1 MRTTSQLFR
10 PLLLAALAC
19 LGAACASANPG
30 GTPRRPLEV
39 LPTDGALADA
49 TRFYRAMGL
58 ASAHSPV
65 SFVGKPAFFA
75 STSPDT
81 TLMLVSI
88 SVPTRSLTFA
98 REGDVYR
105 AQYAVQLRVNR
116 GGAEV
121 DRLEVSELV
130 RVGSFRETART
141 DESVIFQRY
150 VRIAPGRYTLGFTV
164 RDVGS
169 SRASA
174 DTLTV
179 NVPRLTSGSVSSPV
193 AVYQIVPRSRL
204 DSFPNALSSARS
216 TAVFGRDSAVVLYLE
231 AYGPAAAVPTRISV
245 RNDGGTVLWSDTTTL
260 RRRGALVSGVVAI
273 PVVNLGIG
281 VATVAYTRLDTRD
294 SSSTPIF
301 VSFGDDLPVAGFEDM
316 LTYLRFFASPS
327 RLATLRNAP
336 PDQRAQLW
344 IDFLR
349 ATDPDPNS
357 ATHEGL
363 RDYFGRIQV
372 ANDRFRSEG
381 VAGWL
386 SDRGMVYVALG
397 EPDQVAEQIM
407 NVRDRRIGTAQRMPV
422 QMWEYRRHRVQL
434 YFTDEMQTGRWEL
447 APASQSEFRALVS
460 RLLVQ

>member
-1 MRTTSQLFR
+1 MMTSQQLFR
-10 PLLLAALAC
+10 ALLLAGVAFSAT
-19 LGAACASANPG
+19 ACAGSNPAG
-30 GTPRRPLEV
+30 SRRRPLEV

-58 ASAHSPV
+58 ASAHSPI
-65 SFVGKPAFFA
+65 SFVAKPSFLA
-75 STSPDT
+75 SPNPDT
-81 TLMLVSI
+81 TMMLVSV

-105 AQYAVQLRVNR
+105 AQYAVQLRVQR
-116 GGAEV
+116 GGIEV

-130 RVGSFRETART
+130 RVGSFRETTRT

-150 VRIAPGRYTLGFTV
+150 VRIAPGNYTLGFTV

-174 DTLTV
+174 DTLRV
-179 NVPRLTSGSVSSPV
+179 VVPRLTSGAVSSPV
-193 AVYQIVPRSRL
+193 SVYQVVARDRL
-204 DSFPNALSSARS
+204 DSFPNVLSSARS

-231 AYGPAAAVPTRISV
+231 AYGTAPSVPAVVSV
-245 RNDGGTVLWSDTTTL
+245 RNDAGTMLWSNTTTL
-260 RRRGALVSGVVAI
+260 SRRGALLTGVLAI

-281 VATVAYTRLDTRD
+281 VATVSYTRLDTRD
-294 SSSTPIF
+294 SSRTPIF

-316 LTYLRFFASPS
+316 LTYLRFFVSPS
-327 RLATLRNAP
+327 RIAALRNAP
-336 PDQRAQLW
+336 PGQRAQRW

-349 ATDPDPNS
+349 ATDPDPNT

-372 ANDRFRSEG
+372 ANDRFRNEG

-397 EPDQVAEQIM
+397 EPDQIAEQIL
-407 NVRDRRIGTAQRMPV
+407 NVRDRRIGTSQRMPV
-422 QMWEYRRHRVQL
+422 QMWEYRRHRVQF

-447 APASQSEFRALVS
+447 PPNSESQFRALVS
-460 RLLVQ
+460 RLLAQ

>member
-1 MRTTSQLFR
+1 MITTPQLFR
-10 PLLLAALAC
+10 TLLLAGVAYTAT
-19 LGAACASANPG
+19 ACAGSNPAG
-30 GTPRRPLEV
+30 SPSRPLEV

-58 ASAHSPV
+58 ASAHSPI
-65 SFVGKPAFFA
+65 SFVAKPSFFA
-75 STSPDT
+75 SPSPDT
-81 TLMLVSI
+81 TIMLLSV

-105 AQYAVQLRVNR
+105 AQYAVQVRMNR
-116 GGAEV
+116 GGIDV

-130 RVGSFRETART
+130 RVGSFRETTRT

-150 VRIAPGRYTLGFTV
+150 VRIAPGNYTLGFTV

-174 DTLTV
+174 DTLSVT
-179 NVPRLTSGSVSSPV
+179 VPRMAAGAVSSPV
-193 AVYQIVPRSRL
+193 AVYQVVPRDRL
-204 DSFPNALSSARS
+204 DSLPNVLSSARS

-231 AYGPAAAVPTRISV
+231 AYGPAASVPALVSV
-245 RNDGGTVLWSDTTTL
+245 RNEAGTMLWSNTTTL
-260 RRRGALVSGVVAI
+260 GRRGGLLAGVIAI

-281 VATVAYTRLDTRD
+281 VATVSYTRLDTRD
-294 SSSTPIF
+294 SSQTPIF

-316 LTYLRFFASPS
+316 LTYLRFFVSPS
-327 RLATLRNAP
+327 RLAALRNAAP
-336 PDQRAQLW
+336 EQRAQLW

-407 NVRDRRIGTAQRMPV
+407 NVRDRRLGTAQRMPV
-422 QMWEYRRHRVQL
+422 QMWEYRRHRVQF

-447 APASQSEFRALVS
+447 APESESEFRALIS
-460 RLLVQ
+460 RLLAQ